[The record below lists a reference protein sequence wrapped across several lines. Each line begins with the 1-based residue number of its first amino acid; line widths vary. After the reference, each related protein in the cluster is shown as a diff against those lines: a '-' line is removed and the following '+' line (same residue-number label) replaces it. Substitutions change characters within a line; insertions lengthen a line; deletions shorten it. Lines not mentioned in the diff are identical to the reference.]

1 MAITIYY
8 SSLKMWKRYLQ
19 KEAANTTEK
28 SNRPVL
34 YITCNC
40 LLFLENTLIVFV
52 LCKIYREKTIEV
64 GVYIDRHLYK
74 NMEEV
79 FVQVIFSSFYPFTLI
94 KICNQPTN
102 HVSIF
107 PYHPWKQPSERILWN
122 VVTMLIWLQ
131 MLKTEDEVKVKAQ
144 LLRMVHSL
152 FLQVFLP
159 LIFFCKIATLYL
171 CFQT

>member
-1 MAITIYY
+1 MFIYLSFVWIGKMAITINY
-8 SSLKMWKRYLQ
+8 SSPKMWKRYLQ

-52 LCKIYREKTIEV
+52 LCKIYRDKTIEV

-79 FVQVIFSSFYPFTLI
+79 FLFIHMHNADLI
-94 KICNQPTN
+94 A
-102 HVSIF
+102 
-107 PYHPWKQPSERILWN
+107 
-122 VVTMLIWLQ
+122 
-131 MLKTEDEVKVKAQ
+131 DA
-144 LLRMVHSL
+144 
-152 FLQVFLP
+152 
-159 LIFFCKIATLYL
+159 
-171 CFQT
+171 